1 MPVCGGVK
9 AYNERSFCIKYYS
22 QGVQTSFYDSTLSA
36 SNSLGNTISQRVTE
50 DWENARADFPNASEE
65 HNLRDISRHSR
76 VLIECIPGTQGIW
89 RVAPS
94 YRLKTTKLPRQRSSL
109 SHAHHKLSA
118 EYRRKRRLRIQNR
131 SAGCVLSCTDTSEQQ
146 KVPMFC
152 LQKQGMSVSSTSLR
166 SEHCPSGIYS
176 PGTHSGSLPP
186 SSGDSVSRRLA
197 DSSSRPSSVITSPV
211 SVTTYTEHGKRS
223 EIRTRTSSGYQVY
236 GASITFR
243 SGESFP
249 PNIQSSGDNG
259 VRMPNILQ
267 ENLVIHRSVPIHGIT
282 QLGLRSHPT
291 GLSTLEALTTTF
303 SFIRSDKPVFT
314 TPSFRPFSPC
324 YPTQAMAGPIVSHI
338 RNPYPAFPAGVHD
351 FHRRLYPGLGR
362 PHGGFSD
369 SRCMDPF
376 GS

>member
-9 AYNERSFCIKYYS
+9 AYNERSFCVKYYS
-22 QGVQTSFYDSTLSA
+22 QWVQTSFYDSTPSA

-76 VLIECIPGTQGIW
+76 VLIERIPGTQGIW

-131 SAGCVLSCTDTSEQQ
+131 SAGCVLLCTDTSEQQ

-152 LQKQGMSVSSTSLR
+152 LQKQGMSVSSTSLQ

-211 SVTTYTEHGKRS
+211 SVTTYTEHGR
-223 EIRTRTSSGYQVY
+223 
-236 GASITFR
+236 
-243 SGESFP
+243 
-249 PNIQSSGDNG
+249 
-259 VRMPNILQ
+259 
-267 ENLVIHRSVPIHGIT
+267 
-282 QLGLRSHPT
+282 LGLNEVKSELEPIQDIKFM
-291 GLSTLEALTTTF
+291 GLRLHLDQMRASLPISKVQE
-303 SFIRSDKPVFT
+303 I
-314 TPSFRPFSPC
+314 
-324 YPTQAMAGPIVSHI
+324 MAHACQISSKKILSYTEVSQFMGSLNWASGLI
-338 RNPYPAFPAGVHD
+338 P
-351 FHRRLYPGLGR
+351 LGR
-362 PHGGFSD
+362 LHLRPLQ
-369 SRCMDPF
+369 
-376 GS
+376 